1 MPYVISAI
9 IAYLIGSISSS
20 VIITKKLAGFDVREK
35 GSGNAGSTNVLRT
48 AGKKAALLTLICDI
62 LKGVVAVLIAFLI
75 GLVAKNSSR
84 AVLVQLAALM
94 VVVGHTFPIFFG
106 FKGGKGVATSLG
118 VLLIINWRIGLIC
131 LVFAL
136 LIMAL
141 TRMVSLGSIGA
152 AVLFPVLVIFMQ
164 KANYLVNGS
173 RISYIIFG
181 LCLAAIVI
189 FNHRTNLVR
198 IINGNENKL
207 SFKKKEEPKEVEVKE
222 VADEVDEKDNEES
235 AEPEPVLK
243 EQPEIEVPKQEKEDS
258 KEDKKK
264 TTKSKTKKK
273 SDK

>member
-1 MPYVISAI
+1 MPYIISAI

-62 LKGVVAVLIAFLI
+62 LKGVIAVLVAFLI
-75 GLVAKNSSR
+75 GLVAKDISR
-84 AVLVQLAALM
+84 AVLVQLAAIF
-94 VVVGHTFPIFFG
+94 VVIGHTFPIFFG

-136 LIMAL
+136 LIMVL

-173 RISYIIFG
+173 RFSYIVFG

-189 FNHRTNLVR
+189 FNHRSNLVR

-207 SFKKKEEPKEVEVKE
+207 SFKKKEEPKKVEVKE
-222 VADEVDEKDNEES
+222 IKEEAENDAGKEES
-235 AEPEPVLK
+235 KEPEV
-243 EQPEIEVPKQEKEDS
+243 EIEGQPEIEVPKQEKED
-258 KEDKKK
+258 KKK
-264 TTKSKTKKK
+264 TTRSKTKKK